1 MDKGVLQATVGGV
14 AKSQTTKQ
22 LAHALYPELS
32 EQGPLLVSPTV
43 WRQARF

>member
-1 MDKGVLQATVGGV
+1 MDKGVDKGWT
-14 AKSQTTKQ
+14 KSQTTEQ
-22 LAHALYPELS
+22 LTHTLYPELS